1 MGNFLEGGEKMSRR
15 KRAARSRFA
24 AARGR
29 MNRRRRV
36 ARSHF
41 VVARGRTRLRMR
53 LVSRSLR
60 RRSPR
65 RRREVEEG
73 SFEGESW
80 GNLLRRRVVE
90 EEGIRWDFHRR
101 GGDCGGCCDGCG
113 GHGGIPFFVL
123 VFSFSWVDDLN
134 VLRDRKSVV

>member
-1 MGNFLEGGEKMSRR
+1 MGNLLEGGGKMSRR
-15 KRAARSRFA
+15 KRVARNRFA

-41 VVARGRTRLRMR
+41 VVARGRTRRRMR
-53 LVSRSLR
+53 VASRSLR
-60 RRSPR
+60 HRSPR

-90 EEGIRWDFHRR
+90 EEGSRWDFHRR

-113 GHGGIPFFVL
+113 GHGGIPFFGL
-123 VFSFSWVDDLN
+123 VFSFSWADD
-134 VLRDRKSVV
+134 

>member
-1 MGNFLEGGEKMSRR
+1 MVGNLLEGGEKMSRR
-15 KRAARSRFA
+15 KRVARNRFA

-41 VVARGRTRLRMR
+41 VVARGRTRRRMR
-53 LVSRSLR
+53 VAS
-60 RRSPR
+60 RSPR

-90 EEGIRWDFHRR
+90 GEGSRWDFHRR

-113 GHGGIPFFVL
+113 GHGGIPFFGL
-123 VFSFSWVDDLN
+123 VFSFSWVDD
-134 VLRDRKSVV
+134 